1 MPDLFT
7 YVLIGIAIYICIYAI
22 VDRIC
27 RCKEQSEAFRAY
39 AVIFSSTSN
48 KKPADVA
55 SDMGEAINALKN
67 VVEGK

>member
-7 YVLIGIAIYICIYAI
+7 YVLIGIAIYICVYALL
-22 VDRIC
+22 DRVC
-27 RCKEQSEAFRAY
+27 RCKEQCEAFKAY